1 MTFFFRDDMTEL
13 SSAERYDPAVDDWVP
28 VVAMNQRRSGVSDR

>member
-1 MTFFFRDDMTEL
+1 MTEL

-28 VVAMNQRRSGVSDR
+28 VVAMNQRRSGVSGNDDMLWI